1 MKKLES
7 FREEI
12 DTIDSKMKDLFLS
25 RMKIVKK
32 IKDIKKENNL
42 AIFDKDREKKL
53 FKKNFSSWN
62 SEVPIEFYRD
72 FLIKVVE
79 LSKEYQ
85 KWI

>member
-32 IKDIKKENNL
+32 IKDIKKEYNL

-53 FKKNFSSWN
+53 FKKNFSNWN
-62 SEVPIEFYRD
+62 SEVPLEIYRD

>member
-32 IKDIKKENNL
+32 IKDIKKKHNL
-42 AIFDKDREKKL
+42 SIFDKDR
-53 FKKNFSSWN
+53 
-62 SEVPIEFYRD
+62 
-72 FLIKVVE
+72 
-79 LSKEYQ
+79 
-85 KWI
+85 